1 MPVYKDADGKKWRAV
16 YRIKLRD
23 GSTKQKSKRGFRTKK
38 EAEAYIAEQQKAM
51 KADLGMTLSTF
62 ITEKYMPDKKG
73 VLKERTYLTKE
84 HMIRTHLLE
93 APIAGMSINAVQPED
108 IIAWQNEI
116 LKQGYS
122 ECYNRTLNNQIVG
135 IFNHAERY
143 YGLEKSPCRGIA
155 KIGRSDAEKQMLR
168 YWTHPLGD
176 TRRAVRPQ
184 LPSPCNR

>member
-93 APIAGMSINAVQPED
+93 APETKS
-108 IIAWQNEI
+108 
-116 LKQGYS
+116 QG
-122 ECYNRTLNNQIVG
+122 L
-135 IFNHAERY
+135 FNHFYKEVTFC
-143 YGLEKSPCRGIA
+143 GLHHEA
-155 KIGRSDAEKQMLR
+155 YA
-168 YWTHPLGD
+168 
-176 TRRAVRPQ
+176 
-184 LPSPCNR
+184 

>member
-73 VLKERTYLTKE
+73 VLKERKYLTKE

-93 APIAGMSINAVQPED
+93 APETKS
-108 IIAWQNEI
+108 
-116 LKQGYS
+116 QG
-122 ECYNRTLNNQIVG
+122 LFHQIQKEVT
-135 IFNHAERY
+135 FC
-143 YGLEKSPCRGIA
+143 GLLHGA
-155 KIGRSDAEKQMLR
+155 YA
-168 YWTHPLGD
+168 
-176 TRRAVRPQ
+176 
-184 LPSPCNR
+184 